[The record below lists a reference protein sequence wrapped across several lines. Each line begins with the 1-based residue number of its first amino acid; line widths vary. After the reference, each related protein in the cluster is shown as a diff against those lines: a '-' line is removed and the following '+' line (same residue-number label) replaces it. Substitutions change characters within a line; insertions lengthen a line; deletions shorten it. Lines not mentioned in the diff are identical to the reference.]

1 MSWKNSFSDRSS
13 YISQQMIKSARTA
26 TVDRKTGETEIS
38 LTLSLD
44 GTGHPD
50 IRTGVPF
57 FDHMLTLFARHGLFD
72 LIVVAKGDIE
82 VDYHHTVEDVGITLG
97 QALAKA
103 LGDKEGI
110 RRYGSA
116 YVPMDEALAR
126 VVVDCSGRPFLAYE
140 APRGV
145 EAIGMFPFQLVEEF
159 LRAVA
164 VQAGLTLHVS
174 ILAGRDA
181 HHMAEAIFKA
191 LARALDVA
199 VFRDERVKGIPSTKG
214 VL

>member
-1 MSWKNSFSDRSS
+1 MTQTTRS
-13 YISQQMIKSARTA
+13 A
-26 TVDRKTGETEIS
+26 TIDRKTSETEIH
-38 LTLSLD
+38 LSLNLE
-44 GTGHPD
+44 GSGESQV
-50 IRTGVPF
+50 RTGIPF
-57 FDHMLTLFARHGLFD
+57 FDHMLTLFSRHGLFN
-72 LIVVAKGDIE
+72 LKVEAKGDIE
-82 VDYHHTVEDVGITLG
+82 VDYHHTVEDVGLALG
-97 QALAKA
+97 SAFLKA
-103 LGDKEGI
+103 LGDKSGI

-126 VVVDCSGRPFLAYE
+126 VVLDCSGRPYLAYE

-145 EAIGMFPFQLVEEF
+145 EAIGLFPFQLVEEF
-159 LRAVA
+159 LRAFS

-191 LARALDVA
+191 LGRALDVA
-199 VFRDERVKGIPSTKG
+199 VSRDERVTGIPSTKG

>member
-1 MSWKNSFSDRSS
+1 MS
-13 YISQQMIKSARTA
+13 IPTRTA
-26 TVDRKTGETEIS
+26 SIDRKTSETAIKM
-38 LTLSLD
+38 TLSLD
-44 GTGHPD
+44 GEGNSD
-50 IRTGVPF
+50 VRTGIPF

-72 LIVVAKGDIE
+72 LTVEAKGDIE
-82 VDYHHTVEDVGITLG
+82 VDFHHTVEDTGIALG

-103 LGDKEGI
+103 LADKNGI

-145 EAIGMFPFQLVEEF
+145 EAIGLFPFQLVEEF
-159 LRAVA
+159 LRALA
-164 VQAGLTLHVS
+164 VNAGLTLHVS

-191 LARALDVA
+191 LGRALDIA
-199 VFRDERVKGIPSTKG
+199 VSHDERVKGIPSTKG
-214 VL
+214 ML

>member
-1 MSWKNSFSDRSS
+1 M
-13 YISQQMIKSARTA
+13 TA
-26 TVDRKTGETEIS
+26 TARSATIDRKTSETEIH
-38 LTLSLD
+38 LSLD
-44 GTGHPD
+44 LEGSGESEA
-50 IRTGVPF
+50 RTGIPF
-57 FDHMLTLFARHGLFD
+57 FDHMLTLFSRHGLFN
-72 LIVVAKGDIE
+72 LKVEAKGDIE
-82 VDYHHTVEDVGITLG
+82 VDYHHTVEDVGLALG
-97 QALAKA
+97 AAFLKA
-103 LGDKEGI
+103 LGDKSGI

-126 VVVDCSGRPFLAYE
+126 VVVDCSGRPYLAYE

-145 EAIGMFPFQLVEEF
+145 EAIGLFPFQLVEEF
-159 LRAVA
+159 LRAFS

-191 LARALDVA
+191 LGRALDVA
-199 VFRDERVKGIPSTKG
+199 VSRDERVTGIPSTKG